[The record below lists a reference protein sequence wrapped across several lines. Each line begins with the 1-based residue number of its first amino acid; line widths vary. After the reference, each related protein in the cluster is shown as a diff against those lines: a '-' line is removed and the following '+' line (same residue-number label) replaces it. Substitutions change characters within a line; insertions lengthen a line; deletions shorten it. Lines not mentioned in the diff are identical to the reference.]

1 MEAATG
7 FHLPDLFTRQ
17 HMLSYNNITLDPF
30 HTAWLPEHLAA
41 AMLRLDKIHP
51 EVSGN
56 KWFKLKCNIAAAK
69 ANNCNGI
76 LTFGGAYSNHIA
88 ATALAC
94 KEAGLASISVIRG
107 QEHYGHLNHTLQTAE
122 NNGMGF
128 VFASREDYRS
138 GATRETYE
146 MLFPD
151 YHVVPEGG
159 HNALGAKGC
168 EEILSIHP
176 TTHYTHIL
184 CAVGTGTTLA
194 GLINS
199 AAPHQRLIGIP
210 VLKGAQ
216 YLEQEVAALL
226 HLPQENKNWTLLHD
240 HHLGGYAKKTP
251 ALIDFINTLYSE
263 TGIPTDIIYT
273 GKLVMAFHDLAQ
285 QGYFPANSHILL
297 IHTGGLQGNL
307 SLAPGVLSF

>member
-1 MEAATG
+1 
-7 FHLPDLFTRQ
+7 
-17 HMLSYNNITLDPF
+17 MLSYDNITLDTF
-30 HTAWLPEHLAA
+30 QTSWLPAQLSA

-56 KWFKLKCNIAAAK
+56 KWFKLKYNIAAAT
-69 ANNCNGI
+69 ADHCNGI

-88 ATALAC
+88 ATAVAC
-94 KEAGLASISVIRG
+94 KEAGLACMGIIRG
-107 QEHYGHLNHTLQTAE
+107 QEHDGHLNHTLQTAE
-122 NNGMGF
+122 DNGMGLVF
-128 VFASREDYRS
+128 VTREDYRNNI
-138 GATRETYE
+138 TRKTYE
-146 MLFPD
+146 ALFPD

-168 EEILSIHP
+168 EDILSIHP
-176 TTHYTHIL
+176 TAHYTHIL

-199 AAPHQRLIGIP
+199 AAPHQHITGIA
-210 VLKGAQ
+210 VLKGAA
-216 YLEQEVAALL
+216 YLEEEVASLL
-226 HLPQENKNWTLLHD
+226 HLPQENRPQWQLLHD

-251 ALIDFINTLYSE
+251 ALIDFINTFYTE

-273 GKLVMAFHDLAQ
+273 GKLVMAFHHLAQ
-285 QGYFPANSHILL
+285 QGYFPTGSRILL

-307 SLAPGVLSF
+307 SLPPGVLSF

>member
-1 MEAATG
+1 M
-7 FHLPDLFTRQ
+7 F
-17 HMLSYNNITLDPF
+17 SYANITLDPF
-30 HTAWLPEHLAA
+30 HTAWLPEHLSA

-69 ANNCNGI
+69 TNNSHGI

-94 KEAGLASISVIRG
+94 KEAALPCTGIIRG
-107 QEHYGHLNHTLQTAE
+107 EAAPGPLNHTLQTAAD
-122 NNGMGF
+122 NGMELVF
-128 VFASREDYRS
+128 VSREDYRN
-138 GATRETYE
+138 GTARETYTA
-146 MLFPD
+146 LLPD
-151 YHVVPEGG
+151 YHIVPEGG
-159 HNALGAKGC
+159 HNALGAEGC

-199 AAPHQRLIGIP
+199 AAPHQQVIGIP

-216 YLEQEVAALL
+216 YLEQEVAGLL
-226 HLPQENKNWTLLHD
+226 HLPQENKNRTLLHN

-251 ALIDFINTLYSE
+251 ALIDFINTFYSE